1 MICSG
6 HLGEMPVL
14 TTKSS
19 LGPCHLLQCLPEA
32 KIADLDQRCRWRNFE
47 PDQMIINLDDETTDV
62 YFITRGDV
70 RVTVFS
76 ETGKTVII
84 HDLKTGDHFGEFAAI
99 DGGRRSASI
108 VALSRTTVGCMPAEM
123 FRELLAETPEMSE
136 IVMKGMAR
144 SIRTLVERVVEFST
158 LGVRNR
164 VHAELLR
171 LARAGRIVGGT
182 GRISPPPT
190 HAEIA
195 ARISTHREAVTRE
208 LKALERNDL
217 LERTRG
223 AYVVKN
229 LSELERMVANARAG
243 REDT

>member
-1 MICSG
+1 MSTINR
-6 HLGEMPVL
+6 
-14 TTKSS
+14 S
-19 LGPCHLLQCLPEA
+19 LAASTLLQELPAE
-32 KIADLDQRCRWRNFE
+32 KIADLDKRCRWRNFE
-47 PDQMIINLDDETTDV
+47 ADQVIINLDDESTDV
-62 YFITRGDV
+62 YFIIWGDV

-84 HDLKTGDHFGEFAAI
+84 QDLKTGHHFGEFSAI

-108 VALSRTTVGCMPAEM
+108 VAMSRTVVAVMPAEM
-123 FRELLAETPEMSE
+123 FRELLMEFPQLSQT
-136 IVMKGMAR
+136 VMRRMVGSLR
-144 SIRTLVERVVEFST
+144 NLVERVVEFST

-164 VHAELLR
+164 IHAELLR
-171 LARAGRIVGGT
+171 LARAGRIVENT

-208 LKALERNDL
+208 LKALERSDL

-223 AYVVKN
+223 AYVVKD
-229 LSELERMVANARAG
+229 LAELKRMVDDARAG
-243 REDT
+243 REGT

>member
-1 MICSG
+1 MSTINR
-6 HLGEMPVL
+6 
-14 TTKSS
+14 S
-19 LGPCHLLQCLPEA
+19 LAASTLLQDLPPE
-32 KIADLDQRCRWRNFE
+32 KIADLDKRCRWRNFE
-47 PDQMIINLDDETTDV
+47 ADQVIINLDDESTDV
-62 YFITRGDV
+62 YFIIWGDV

-84 HDLKTGDHFGEFAAI
+84 QDLKTGHHFGEFSAI

-108 VALSRTTVGCMPAEM
+108 VAMSRTVVAVLPAEA
-123 FRELLAETPEMSE
+123 FRDLLMEFPELSQT
-136 IVMKGMAR
+136 VMRRMVGSLR
-144 SIRTLVERVVEFST
+144 NLVERVVEFST

-164 VHAELLR
+164 IHAELLR
-171 LARAGRIVGGT
+171 LARAGRIVENT

-208 LKALERNDL
+208 LKALERSDL

-223 AYVVKN
+223 AYVVKD
-229 LSELERMVANARAG
+229 LAELKRMVDDARAG
-243 REDT
+243 REGS

>member
-1 MICSG
+1 MSTINR
-6 HLGEMPVL
+6 
-14 TTKSS
+14 S
-19 LGPCHLLQCLPEA
+19 LAASTLLQGLPPE
-32 KIADLDQRCRWRNFE
+32 KIADLDKRCRWRNFE
-47 PDQMIINLDDETTDV
+47 ADQVIINLDDESTDV
-62 YFITRGDV
+62 YFIIWGDV

-84 HDLKTGDHFGEFAAI
+84 QDLKTGHHFGEFSAI

-108 VALSRTTVGCMPAEM
+108 VALSRTVVAVLPAEA
-123 FRELLAETPEMSE
+123 FRDLLMEFPELSQT
-136 IVMKGMAR
+136 VMRRMVGSLR
-144 SIRTLVERVVEFST
+144 NLVERVVEFST

-164 VHAELLR
+164 IHAELLR
-171 LARAGRIVGGT
+171 LARAGRIVENT

-208 LKALERNDL
+208 LKALERSDL

-223 AYVVKN
+223 AYVVKD
-229 LSELERMVANARAG
+229 LAELKRMVDDARAG
-243 REDT
+243 REGS

>member
-1 MICSG
+1 MSTINR
-6 HLGEMPVL
+6 
-14 TTKSS
+14 S
-19 LGPCHLLQCLPEA
+19 LATSTLLQDLPPE
-32 KIADLDQRCRWRNFE
+32 KIADLDKRCRWRNFE
-47 PDQMIINLDDETTDV
+47 ADQVIINLDDESTDV
-62 YFITRGDV
+62 YFIIWGDV

-84 HDLKTGDHFGEFAAI
+84 QDLKTGHHFGEFSAI

-108 VALSRTTVGCMPAEM
+108 VALSRTVVAVLPAEA
-123 FRELLAETPEMSE
+123 FRDLLMEFPELSQT
-136 IVMKGMAR
+136 VMRRMVGSLR
-144 SIRTLVERVVEFST
+144 NLVERVVEFST

-164 VHAELLR
+164 IHAELLR
-171 LARAGRIVGGT
+171 LARAGRIVDGT

-208 LKALERNDL
+208 LKALERSDL

-223 AYVVKN
+223 AYIVKD
-229 LSELERMVANARAG
+229 LGELKRMVDDARAG
-243 REDT
+243 RESS

>member
-1 MICSG
+1 MST
-6 HLGEMPVL
+6 MNR
-14 TTKSS
+14 S
-19 LGPCHLLQCLPEA
+19 LGACHLLRGLPEA
-32 KIADLDQRCRWRNFE
+32 KIADLNQRCRWRNFE
-47 PDQMIINLDDETTDV
+47 ADQVIINLDDESTDV
-62 YFITRGDV
+62 YFISWGDV

-108 VALSRTTVGCMPAEM
+108 VALSRTVVGCMPAEM
-123 FRELLAETPEMSE
+123 FRDLLAEFPEMAQ
-136 IVMKGMAR
+136 IIMKRMVG

-164 VHAELLR
+164 IHAELLR
-171 LARAGRIVGGT
+171 LARAGRIVDGT

-208 LKALERNDL
+208 LKALERSDL

-223 AYVVKN
+223 AYVVKDIA
-229 LSELERMVANARAG
+229 ELERMVDNARAG
-243 REDT
+243 REES

>member
-1 MICSG
+1 MSSINRSLAVSNL
-6 HLGEMPVL
+6 LG
-14 TTKSS
+14 
-19 LGPCHLLQCLPEA
+19 CLPES
-32 KIADLDQRCRWRNFE
+32 KIADLDKRCRWRNFE
-47 PDQMIINLDDETTDV
+47 ADQVIINLDDDSTDV
-62 YFITRGDV
+62 YFIIWGDV

-84 HDLKTGDHFGEFAAI
+84 HDMKTGDHFGEFAAI

-108 VALSRTTVGCMPAEM
+108 VAQSRTIVACMPDQM
-123 FRELLAETPEMSE
+123 FRDLLAEVPELSL
-136 IVMKGMAR
+136 IVMKRMVG
-144 SIRTLVERVVEFST
+144 SLRTLVERVVEFST

-164 VHAELLR
+164 IHAELLR
-171 LARAGRIVGGT
+171 LARAGRIVDGT

-208 LKALERNDL
+208 LKALERSDL

-229 LSELERMVANARAG
+229 IAELERMVDDARAA
-243 REDT
+243 REPH

>member
-1 MICSG
+1 MSTINR
-6 HLGEMPVL
+6 
-14 TTKSS
+14 S
-19 LGPCHLLQCLPEA
+19 LAASTLLQDLPPE
-32 KIADLDQRCRWRNFE
+32 KIADLDKRCRWRNFE
-47 PDQMIINLDDETTDV
+47 ADQVIINLDDESTDV
-62 YFITRGDV
+62 YFIIWGDV

-84 HDLKTGDHFGEFAAI
+84 QDLKTGHHFGEFSAI

-108 VALSRTTVGCMPAEM
+108 VAMSRTVVAVMPAEM
-123 FRELLAETPEMSE
+123 FRELLMDFPELSQT
-136 IVMKGMAR
+136 VMRRMVGSLR
-144 SIRTLVERVVEFST
+144 NLVERVVEFST

-164 VHAELLR
+164 IHAELLR
-171 LARAGRIVGGT
+171 LARAGRIVENT

-208 LKALERNDL
+208 LKALERSDL

-223 AYVVKN
+223 AYVVKD
-229 LSELERMVANARAG
+229 LAELKRMVDDARAG
-243 REDT
+243 REGA